1 MAEESDDSDEQ
12 SFDDLK
18 EEVKSLNEKLSKQQK
33 LTDQIAKD
41 RRKKSMTVATLLA
54 VIFGAFGICGI
65 GHFYAGKK
73 LVGTLILIGG
83 LFIILVIAFG
93 WNVLNDP
100 YAIIPNPAMTFNLLV
115 LWISLYLVLYGF
127 QIFHARHYCQKYN
140 ELIEHKE
147 LN

>member
-1 MAEESDDSDEQ
+1 MAKESDDPDEQ

-18 EEVKSLNEKLSKQQK
+18 EEVRSLQEKLAKQQK

-41 RRKKSMTVATLLA
+41 RRKKSMTAITLLA
-54 VIFGAFGICGI
+54 VILGAFGICGI

-83 LFIILVIAFG
+83 LFIVLVIAFG

-100 YAIIPNPAMTFNLLV
+100 YAIIPDPAMTFNLLV
-115 LWISLYLVLYGF
+115 LWILLYLVLYGF

-140 ELIEHKE
+140 ELIEHEK

>member
-33 LTDQIAKD
+33 LTDQITKD
-41 RRKKSMTVATLLA
+41 RRKKSMTATTLLA

-83 LFIILVIAFG
+83 TFIILVIAVG
-93 WNVLNDP
+93 WNSLNDP

>member
-1 MAEESDDSDEQ
+1 MAKKSDDPDEQ
-12 SFDDLK
+12 SVDEIK
-18 EEVKSLNEKLSKQQK
+18 EEVRSLKEKLTKQQK
-33 LTDQIAKD
+33 LTDQITKD
-41 RRKKSMTVATLLA
+41 RRKKSMSAATLLA

-65 GHFYAGKK
+65 GHFYVGKK

-93 WNVLNDP
+93 WNSLNDP
-100 YAIIPNPAMTFNLLV
+100 YTIIPNPAMTFNLLV
-115 LWISLYLVLYGF
+115 LWIFLYLVLYGF

-140 ELIEHKE
+140 ELIEHEK

>member
-1 MAEESDDSDEQ
+1 MAKESDESGEQ
-12 SFDDLK
+12 SVEDIK
-18 EEVKSLNEKLSKQQK
+18 EEVRSLQEKLAKQQK

-41 RRKKSMTVATLLA
+41 RRKKSMTTATLLA
-54 VIFGAFGICGI
+54 VILGAFGICGI

-73 LVGTLILIGG
+73 LIGTLILIGG
-83 LFIILVIAFG
+83 LFIVSVVAVG
-93 WNVLNDP
+93 WNSLNDP
-100 YAIIPNPAMTFNLLV
+100 YTILADPILTLNLLV

-140 ELIEHKE
+140 ELIEHEE